1 MFRPDATQANWAQP
15 LQERFETSMSWS
27 AGSPDTLDFVE
38 GLVAEYL
45 PGPAWDTG
53 LAWVL
58 AQPASA
64 VFLAVSLLFYL
75 AGYRRAKP
83 AGRFSA

>member
-1 MFRPDATQANWAQP
+1 VQIRQAARGELVLTP
-15 LQERFETSMSWS
+15 LIEAWS